1 MKTKNAFI
9 WGRHFTGHSVEMA
22 GIEIPAGTPVRKING
37 VFYVVTS
44 FFKAGTIEHH
54 DAVHYGCRVN
64 PENVI
69 D

>member
-9 WGRHFTGHSVEMA
+9 WGRHFTGHSVKVA
-22 GIEIPAGTPVRKING
+22 GIEIPEGAPVELKDGTYFVKP
-37 VFYVVTS
+37 S
-44 FFKAGTIEHH
+44 FFKSGTIEHH
-54 DAVHYGCRVN
+54 DAVYHGCRVN